1 MEKLRMLRDQILAD
15 LLPGVIHEINNPLG
29 AIIMNLSITRD
40 DVTAW
45 KNDGT
50 PPDIDMMA
58 EAFVDMENASLRI
71 NDYLKALSYFCGAH
85 FLEDSTELDVPTYI
99 RHAMALSHNQ
109 YKRVIPITFD
119 AGTQTCPLLY
129 APPALFLLLL
139 LFALKTVVNAK
150 GGHPLR
156 ISVEHTDKHIHIVF
170 ARDDM
175 KIDHFD
181 EQLVALCTQTGVETH
196 VRESGL
202 ILAVAFAFTAAR
214 SA

>member
-1 MEKLRMLRDQILAD
+1 MEKLRMLRDQMLAQ
-15 LLPGVIHEINNPLG
+15 LLPGIIHEINNPLG

-58 EAFVDMENASLRI
+58 EALVDMENASLRI
-71 NDYLKALSYFCGAH
+71 NEYLKALSYFCGAN

-99 RHAMALSHNQ
+99 RHAMALSHHQ

-119 AGTQTCPLLY
+119 AAVICPPLY
-129 APPALFLLLL
+129 APPARFLLLL
-139 LFALKTVVNAK
+139 LFALKTVVEAK
-150 GGHPLR
+150 GGRPLR
-156 ISVEHTDKHIHIVF
+156 ISVEHTDERIHIVF
-170 ARDDM
+170 ARDEM

-181 EQLVALCTQTGVETH
+181 EQLVALCAQTGVETH

-214 SA
+214 SI